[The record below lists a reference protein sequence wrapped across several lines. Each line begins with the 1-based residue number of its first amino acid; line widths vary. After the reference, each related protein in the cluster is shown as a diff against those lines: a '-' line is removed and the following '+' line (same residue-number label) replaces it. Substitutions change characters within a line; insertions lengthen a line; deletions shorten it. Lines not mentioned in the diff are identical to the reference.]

1 MAKKKW
7 NSLAFWIKCVDALGV
22 LILISPWLVSVYVA
36 SFSGIYENGEGLAS
50 PSEYIKSLIFWPLA
64 SFVATQIVVVI
75 MKVSATY
82 KE

>member
-1 MAKKKW
+1 MVKKKR

-36 SFSGIYENGEGLAS
+36 SFSGIYENGEGLTS

-64 SFVATQIVVVI
+64 GFVATQIVVVI
-75 MKVSATY
+75 MKVFATY

>member
-1 MAKKKW
+1 MAKKKR
-7 NSLAFWIKCVDALGV
+7 NSLAFWIRCVDVLGV
-22 LILISPWLVSVYVA
+22 LILISPWMVSMYVA
-36 SFSGIYENGEGLAS
+36 SFSGIYENSEELAS

-64 SFVATQIVVVI
+64 GFSATQIVEVI

>member
-1 MAKKKW
+1 M
-7 NSLAFWIKCVDALGV
+7 
-22 LILISPWLVSVYVA
+22 YVA
-36 SFSGIYENGEGLAS
+36 SFSGIYENGEGLTS

-64 SFVATQIVVVI
+64 DFVATQIVVVI